1 MKRLYI
7 SIFLVLGLFFS
18 ACKQE
23 GFQKEDQNPSDYS
36 KLARIADLVYLYELD
51 GDKPFTKPLYIEA
64 TVNGV
69 DNNSVHI
76 QDNSGFALRVFVSNT
91 EDYNVG
97 ELVQVT
103 VGGEKLEIE
112 DAHFIMRDPDQIT
125 VVGNGFSTVLPA
137 TLAELSV
144 DISKFTSKVISVS
157 DLVFEEKQQKEGVT
171 AYLVEQE
178 EVSGL
183 NFWVNIPNDLAYDM
197 PMAISSAKGYVSY
210 EAGNVYINVRFEDDI
225 QEIYVEPTMM
235 EKVLNNST
243 LVKSVVQKAEREL
256 APGVKMSEMAYINS
270 ADLLVSCTVFEV
282 DLNNPKVKLESGNPN
297 NAAPPYNT
305 IQTLATMASH
315 KNNSYIGTDW
325 RVLAA
330 ITGDFYVTASSPTT
344 YILNGPLIKNGQ
356 ILKSD
361 FYNTTDQFFGIKKD
375 NKGFVVGGRTE
386 FENVKN
392 DLAQAVGGRII
403 LRDGALVGVPAIR
416 EPRPSIGYKTNNKV
430 YLFVGNGRYTTI
442 SNGFSPDE
450 MAEFL
455 KALGCEGAVYM
466 NGGGATIGVL
476 EDPNNGAYNVFSVS
490 HASNLNHN
498 PSIASSWMILTE
510 RD

>member
-1 MKRLYI
+1 
-7 SIFLVLGLFFS
+7 
-18 ACKQE
+18 
-23 GFQKEDQNPSDYS
+23 
-36 KLARIADLVYLYELD
+36 
-51 GDKPFTKPLYIEA
+51 
-64 TVNGV
+64 
-69 DNNSVHI
+69 NS
-76 QDNSGFALRVFVSNT
+76 
-91 EDYNVG
+91 
-97 ELVQVT
+97 
-103 VGGEKLEIE
+103 
-112 DAHFIMRDPDQIT
+112 HFIVRNAGEIT
-125 VVGNGFSTVLPA
+125 ILGNGFGTVSTVS
-137 TLAELSV
+137 LAELSA
-144 DISKFTSKVISVS
+144 DIGQFTSKIISVS
-157 DLVFEEKQQKEGVT
+157 DLVFQEKQQKGDIT
-171 AYLVEQE
+171 AYLVKQE
-178 EVSGL
+178 VAAGL
-183 NFWVNIPNDLAYDM
+183 NFWVNVPNALAYDM
-197 PMAISSAKGYVSY
+197 PMVVSSARGYVSY

-243 LVKSVVQKAEREL
+243 LVKSVVQKAEREV

-386 FENVKN
+386 LEGVKN

-403 LRDGALVGVPAIR
+403 LRDGGFVSVPAVR
-416 EPRPSIGYKTNNKV
+416 EPRPSIGYTTTKKV
-430 YLFVGNGRYTTI
+430 YLFVGNGRYTYI

-466 NGGGATIGVL
+466 NGGGATVGVL

-510 RD
+510 RE